1 MPNFTADNTAA
12 VAVVGADLFNGE
24 TWARS
29 PVNRVL
35 TGIAYTGSAVIGDSE
50 IEVFIDEV
58 RVGDL
63 VRIRPG
69 ESISVDGEVR
79 VGSFFNS
86 ALLTPQIDRDIQP
99 LEDLG
104 IPAGA
109 QLRAVVVDAAAT
121 SIVYTLAAIEDV

>member
-12 VAVVGADLFNGE
+12 VAVVGADLFSGE

-35 TGIAYTGSAVIGDSE
+35 NGIAYTGSAVIGDTE
-50 IEVFIDEV
+50 IEVFID
-58 RVGDL
+58 
-63 VRIRPG
+63 
-69 ESISVDGEVR
+69 EVR

-99 LEDLG
+99 LEALG
-104 IPAGA
+104 VPAGA
-109 QLRAVVVDAAAT
+109 QLRAVVIDAAAT
-121 SIVYTLAAIEDV
+121 SVVFCLAALEDA